1 MSGYISFSDL
11 RMLEHYISCMQS
23 SGLFRKVG

>member
-1 MSGYISFSDL
+1 
-11 RMLEHYISCMQS
+11 MQS